1 MTQTGPVGCLPASGG
16 ACERAG
22 TGGQYVHCSHVTV
35 SLPSISIKGAA
46 VPRQLVIRIR
56 VYRAFTPFAQSIERH
71 VLEGKSGYHR
81 HSLVFALLAVIEVIL
96 GHPDVYEPVYK
107 PEPLPYYF
115 NYDVHDDYKGAH
127 FGQNEK
133 SDGKA
138 VYGSYT
144 VALPDGRKQLV
155 EYTADHYKGFVAKVE
170 YTADHYKGFVAKV
183 SYYGKAKHPK
193 YYGPPITFKPSYG
206 YH

>member
-1 MTQTGPVGCLPASGG
+1 M
-16 ACERAG
+16 
-22 TGGQYVHCSHVTV
+22 
-35 SLPSISIKGAA
+35 
-46 VPRQLVIRIR
+46 
-56 VYRAFTPFAQSIERH
+56 
-71 VLEGKSGYHR
+71 
-81 HSLVFALLAVIEVIL
+81 FALLAVIEVIL

-107 PEPLPYYF
+107 PVNKCPVWSTDNLRNSLVAFTEEPIFRNKNCYSNHFQLHQEPLPYYF

-155 EYTADHYKGFVAKVE
+155 VIISPLIINF
-170 YTADHYKGFVAKV
+170 
-183 SYYGKAKHPK
+183 
-193 YYGPPITFKPSYG
+193 
-206 YH
+206 

>member
-1 MTQTGPVGCLPASGG
+1 M
-16 ACERAG
+16 
-22 TGGQYVHCSHVTV
+22 
-35 SLPSISIKGAA
+35 SLKLI
-46 VPRQLVIRIR
+46 
-56 VYRAFTPFAQSIERH
+56 T
-71 VLEGKSGYHR
+71 
-81 HSLVFALLAVIEVIL
+81 LLAVVVAVVSY
-96 GHPDVYEPVYK
+96 PDVYEPVYK

-127 FGQNEK
+127 YGRNEK

-155 EYTADHYKGFVAKVE
+155 EYTADHYKGFVAKV
-170 YTADHYKGFVAKV
+170 

-193 YYGPPITFKPSYG
+193 YYGPAITFKHKGDG